1 MGGNKTGIGWTDE
14 SYQITEGCMHAGT
27 PACDHCYAE
36 EFASRFAEEGQPY
49 HGLVQIRANGQ
60 PRWTGVYRERPDR
73 LLKMIGWRGQKGLGR
88 RTRVFIGSMTDTFHE
103 KVSDKFL
110 AAAFAVFAALGD
122 THTIQLL
129 TKRPGR
135 ARAFFDWLL
144 REAAIAAE
152 VVGLSPLRW
161 SSMTPEQID
170 VGVTRV
176 LLGKAAAVLG
186 EKAVAQISARLVKL
200 YGRLT
205 IGPWPLRNVWL
216 GATVENEEASHRRVL
231 DLVACPAW
239 LHWLSME
246 PLFESFHLGLPG
258 ILPGDTFP
266 GYIPLSARIRW
277 IVLGLESGNRARPGH
292 LEHLADFVEQ
302 CELVGI
308 DPFVKQL
315 GSRPHLGG
323 RPIKLRHPH
332 GSDISEFPPNLRVQR
347 FPPDY

>member
-129 TKRPGR
+129 TKRPAR
-135 ARAFFDWLL
+135 ARAFFRWLDEEIAKSPGVDKDVARDGVLL
-144 REAAIAAE
+144 RAAGE
-152 VVGLSPLRW
+152 
-161 SSMTPEQID
+161 
-170 VGVTRV
+170 
-176 LLGKAAAVLG
+176 VLG
-186 EKAVAQISARLVKL
+186 DEALRRIIVRLERQ
-200 YGRLT
+200 YRDAIT
-205 IGPWPLRNVWL
+205 GPWPLRNVWL
-216 GATVENEEASHRRVL
+216 GATVENEEAARLRVL

-246 PLFESFHLGLPG
+246 PLFERFHLGLPG
-258 ILPGDTFP
+258 I
-266 GYIPLSARIRW
+266 IPQDIAPRYTAVYERIRW
-277 IVLGLESGNRARPGH
+277 IVLGLESGGRARPGH
-292 LEHLADFVEQ
+292 LEYLSDFVEQ

-315 GSRPHLGG
+315 GSRPHFGG
-323 RPIKLRHPH
+323 KPIKLRHPH

-347 FPPDY
+347 FPPD